1 MAHAYTPGLKISAQT
16 IVRSER
22 RLPLMG
28 DVLVEVGNQ
37 VSAEDIV
44 AQTDLPGNVQM
55 IHAANL
61 MGTSPSSVGRFMLK
75 KVGDPVEQEE
85 IIAQSNGLFGL
96 FKSEVKSPIS
106 GTIENISD
114 VTGQVVIR
122 EPSTPVQTWGYI
134 DGQVIEVMENEGV
147 VIETWGTLIQGI
159 FGIGGET
166 VGQLQT
172 IVSSPNQPLT
182 PELIHTDHEGQ
193 ILVGGS
199 TVDRQT
205 VEFAIDKGVKGIVC
219 GGIDDRELYQLLGY
233 ELGVAITGS
242 EKIGLTLI
250 ITEGFGQISMARQT
264 FDLLLHRQGMKASLN
279 GTTQIR
285 AGVQRPEIV
294 IPLEKDS
301 NSSLDKDRVII
312 PSALD
317 VGTQVRLIRSPY
329 FGQLGEVTKLLV
341 EPQSLE
347 TEAHVR
353 VLEVQLH
360 NQERIV
366 LPRANVEIVE

>member
-182 PELIHTDHEGQ
+182 PELIQTDHEGQ

-242 EKIGLTLI
+242 EKIGLTLM

-301 NSSLDKDRVII
+301 NSSLDKDRVIT

>member
-114 VTGQVVIR
+114 VTGQIVIR

-182 PELIHTDHEGQ
+182 PELIQTDHEGQ

-233 ELGVAITGS
+233 ELGVAITGA
-242 EKIGLTLI
+242 ENIGLTLM

-312 PSALD
+312 PSTLD

>member
-182 PELIHTDHEGQ
+182 PELIQTDHEGQ

-219 GGIDDRELYQLLGY
+219 GGIDDRQLYQLLGY

>member
-182 PELIHTDHEGQ
+182 PELIQTDHEGQ

-233 ELGVAITGS
+233 ELGVAITGA
-242 EKIGLTLI
+242 ENIGLTLM

-301 NSSLDKDRVII
+301 NSSLDKDRVIT

>member
-37 VSAEDIV
+37 ISAEDIV

-114 VTGQVVIR
+114 VTGQIVIR

-182 PELIHTDHEGQ
+182 PELIQTDHEGQ

-242 EKIGLTLI
+242 ENIGLTLM

-301 NSSLDKDRVII
+301 NSSPDKDRII
-312 PSALD
+312 TPSALD

-360 NQERIV
+360 DQERIV

>member
-16 IVRSER
+16 IIRSER

-75 KVGDPVEQEE
+75 KVGDPVEQGE

-122 EPSTPVQTWGYI
+122 EPATPVQTWGYI
-134 DGQVIEVMENEGV
+134 DGQVIEVMENEGA

-159 FGIGGET
+159 FGIGSET

-172 IVSSPNQPLT
+172 IVDSPHQPLT
-182 PELIHTDHEGQ
+182 PELIQSDHEGQ

-242 EKIGLTLI
+242 EQIGLTLM
-250 ITEGFGQISMARQT
+250 ITEGFGQISMAKQT
-264 FDLLLHRQGMKASLN
+264 FDLLLQRQGMKSSLN

-294 IPLEKDS
+294 IPLEKDG
-301 NSSLDKDRVII
+301 NSSLDKDIATI
-312 PSALD
+312 QNALD

-347 TEAHVR
+347 TEAQVR

-360 NQERIV
+360 DQERIV

>member
-182 PELIHTDHEGQ
+182 PELIQTDHEGQ

-347 TEAHVR
+347 TEARVR

>member
-37 VSAEDIV
+37 ISAEDIV

-182 PELIHTDHEGQ
+182 PELIQTDHEGQ

>member
-1 MAHAYTPGLKISAQT
+1 MAHAYTPGLKISAKT
-16 IVRSER
+16 IIRSER

-75 KVGDPVEQEE
+75 KVGDPVEQGE

-122 EPSTPVQTWGYI
+122 EPATPVQTWGYI
-134 DGQVIEVMENEGV
+134 DGQVIEVMENEGA

-172 IVSSPNQPLT
+172 IVDSPHQPLT
-182 PELIHTDHEGQ
+182 PELIQADHEGQ

-242 EKIGLTLI
+242 EQIGLTLM
-250 ITEGFGQISMARQT
+250 ITEGFGQISMAKQT
-264 FDLLLHRQGMKASLN
+264 FDLLLQRQGMKSSLN

-294 IPLEKDS
+294 IPLEKDG
-301 NSSLDKDRVII
+301 NSSVDKDIATI
-312 PSALD
+312 QNALD

-347 TEAHVR
+347 TEAQVR

-360 NQERIV
+360 DQERIV

>member
-114 VTGQVVIR
+114 VTGQIVIR

-182 PELIHTDHEGQ
+182 PELIQTDHEGQ

-233 ELGVAITGS
+233 ELGVAITGA
-242 EKIGLTLI
+242 ENIGLTLM

-294 IPLEKDS
+294 IPLEKDG
-301 NSSLDKDRVII
+301 NSSLDKDRFII

-366 LPRANVEIVE
+366 LPRANVEIVQ

>member
-37 VSAEDIV
+37 ISAEDIV

-182 PELIHTDHEGQ
+182 PELIQTDHEGQ

-242 EKIGLTLI
+242 ENIGLTLM

>member
-182 PELIHTDHEGQ
+182 PELIQTDHEGQ

-264 FDLLLHRQGMKASLN
+264 FDLLLHRQGMKASIN

-347 TEAHVR
+347 TEARVR

>member
-37 VSAEDIV
+37 VSADDIV

-114 VTGQVVIR
+114 VTGQIVIR

-182 PELIHTDHEGQ
+182 PELIQTDHEGQ

-233 ELGVAITGS
+233 ELGVAITGA
-242 EKIGLTLI
+242 ENIGLTLM

>member
-16 IVRSER
+16 IIRSER

-75 KVGDPVEQEE
+75 KVGDPVEQGE

-122 EPSTPVQTWGYI
+122 EPATPVQTWGYI
-134 DGQVIEVMENEGV
+134 DGQVIEVMENEGA

-166 VGQLQT
+166 VGQLQM
-172 IVSSPNQPLT
+172 IVDSPHQPLT
-182 PELIHTDHEGQ
+182 PELIQADHEGQ

-242 EKIGLTLI
+242 EQIGLTLM
-250 ITEGFGQISMARQT
+250 ITEGFGQISMAKQT
-264 FDLLLHRQGMKASLN
+264 FDLLLQRQGMKSSLN

-294 IPLEKDS
+294 IPLEKDG
-301 NSSLDKDRVII
+301 NSSLDKDIATI
-312 PSALD
+312 QNALD

-347 TEAHVR
+347 TEAQVR

-360 NQERIV
+360 DQERIV

>member
-16 IVRSER
+16 IIRSER

-75 KVGDPVEQEE
+75 KVGDPVEQGE

-122 EPSTPVQTWGYI
+122 EPATPVQTWGYI
-134 DGQVIEVMENEGV
+134 DGQVIEVMENEGA

-166 VGQLQT
+166 VGQLQM
-172 IVSSPNQPLT
+172 IVDSPHQPLT
-182 PELIHTDHEGQ
+182 PELIQADHEGQ

-242 EKIGLTLI
+242 EQIGLTLM
-250 ITEGFGQISMARQT
+250 ITEGFGQISMAKQT
-264 FDLLLHRQGMKASLN
+264 FDLLLQRQGMKSSLN

-294 IPLEKDS
+294 IPLEKDG
-301 NSSLDKDRVII
+301 NSSLDKDIATI
-312 PSALD
+312 QNALD
-317 VGTQVRLIRSPY
+317 IGTQVRLIRSPY

-347 TEAHVR
+347 TEAQVR

-360 NQERIV
+360 DQERIV

>member
-75 KVGDPVEQEE
+75 KVGDSVEQEE

-182 PELIHTDHEGQ
+182 PELIQTDHEGQ

-341 EPQSLE
+341 EPESLE

>member
-182 PELIHTDHEGQ
+182 PELIQTDHEGQ

-233 ELGVAITGS
+233 ELGVAITGA
-242 EKIGLTLI
+242 ENIGLTLM

>member
-172 IVSSPNQPLT
+172 IVSSPNQPLA
-182 PELIHTDHEGQ
+182 PELIQTDHEGQ

-301 NSSLDKDRVII
+301 NSSLDKDRVIT

-360 NQERIV
+360 NQEKIV

>member
-16 IVRSER
+16 IIRSER

-75 KVGDPVEQEE
+75 KVGDLVEQGE

-122 EPSTPVQTWGYI
+122 EPATPVQTWGYI
-134 DGQVIEVMENEGV
+134 DGQVIEVMENEGA

-172 IVSSPNQPLT
+172 IVDSPHQPLT
-182 PELIHTDHEGQ
+182 PELIQADHEGQ

-242 EKIGLTLI
+242 EQIGLTLM
-250 ITEGFGQISMARQT
+250 ITEGFGQISMAKQT
-264 FDLLLHRQGMKASLN
+264 FDLLLQRQGMKSSLN

-294 IPLEKDS
+294 IPLEKDG
-301 NSSLDKDRVII
+301 NSSLDKDIATI
-312 PSALD
+312 QNALD

-347 TEAHVR
+347 TEAQVR

-360 NQERIV
+360 DQERIV

>member
-16 IVRSER
+16 IIRSER

-75 KVGDPVEQEE
+75 KVGDPVEQGE

-122 EPSTPVQTWGYI
+122 EPATPVQTWGYI
-134 DGQVIEVMENEGV
+134 DGQVIEVMENEGA

-172 IVSSPNQPLT
+172 IVDSPHQPLT
-182 PELIHTDHEGQ
+182 PELIQSDHEGQ

-242 EKIGLTLI
+242 EQIGLTLM
-250 ITEGFGQISMARQT
+250 ITEGFGQISMAKQT
-264 FDLLLHRQGMKASLN
+264 FDLLLQRQGMKSSLN

-294 IPLEKDS
+294 IPLEKDG
-301 NSSLDKDRVII
+301 NSSLDKDIATI
-312 PSALD
+312 QNALD

-347 TEAHVR
+347 TEAQVR

-360 NQERIV
+360 DQERIV

>member
-182 PELIHTDHEGQ
+182 PELIQTDHEGQ

-242 EKIGLTLI
+242 EKIGLTLM

>member
-96 FKSEVKSPIS
+96 FKSEVKSPVS

-182 PELIHTDHEGQ
+182 PELIQTDHEGQ

>member
-85 IIAQSNGLFGL
+85 TIAQSNGLFGL

-114 VTGQVVIR
+114 VTGQIVIR

-134 DGQVIEVMENEGV
+134 DGQVIEIMENEGV

-182 PELIHTDHEGQ
+182 PELIQTDHEGQ

-233 ELGVAITGS
+233 ELGVAITGA
-242 EKIGLTLI
+242 ENIGLTLM

>member
-182 PELIHTDHEGQ
+182 PELIQTDHEGQ

-242 EKIGLTLI
+242 EKIGLTLM

-264 FDLLLHRQGMKASLN
+264 FDLLLHRQGMKASIN

>member
-16 IVRSER
+16 IIRSER

-75 KVGDPVEQEE
+75 KVGDPVEQGE

-122 EPSTPVQTWGYI
+122 EPATPVQTWGYI
-134 DGQVIEVMENEGV
+134 DGQVTEVMENEGA

-172 IVSSPNQPLT
+172 IVDSPHQPLA
-182 PELIHTDHEGQ
+182 PELIQADHEGQ

-242 EKIGLTLI
+242 EQIGLTLM
-250 ITEGFGQISMARQT
+250 ITEGFGQISMAKQT
-264 FDLLLHRQGMKASLN
+264 FDLLLQRQGMKSSLN

-294 IPLEKDS
+294 IPLEKDG
-301 NSSLDKDRVII
+301 NSSLDKDIATI
-312 PSALD
+312 QNALD

-347 TEAHVR
+347 TEAQVR

-360 NQERIV
+360 DQERIV

>member
-114 VTGQVVIR
+114 VTGQIVIR

-182 PELIHTDHEGQ
+182 PELIQTDHEGQ

-233 ELGVAITGS
+233 ELGVAITGA
-242 EKIGLTLI
+242 ENIGLTLM

-264 FDLLLHRQGMKASLN
+264 FDLLLHRQGMKASLH

-301 NSSLDKDRVII
+301 NSSLDKDRVIT

-360 NQERIV
+360 NQEKIG
-366 LPRANVEIVE
+366 LPRANGEIVE

>member
-114 VTGQVVIR
+114 VTGQIVIR

-134 DGQVIEVMENEGV
+134 DGQVIEIMENEGV

-172 IVSSPNQPLT
+172 IVRSPNQPLT
-182 PELIHTDHEGQ
+182 PELIQTDHEGQ

-242 EKIGLTLI
+242 ENIGLTLM

-285 AGVQRPEIV
+285 PRVQRPEIV

>member
-37 VSAEDIV
+37 ISAEDIV

-147 VIETWGTLIQGI
+147 VVETWGTLIQGI

-182 PELIHTDHEGQ
+182 PELIQTDHEGQ

-233 ELGVAITGS
+233 ELGVAITGA
-242 EKIGLTLI
+242 ENIGLTLM

-301 NSSLDKDRVII
+301 NSSLDKDRVIT

>member
-114 VTGQVVIR
+114 
-122 EPSTPVQTWGYI
+122 E
-134 DGQVIEVMENEGV
+134 EV
-147 VIETWGTLIQGI
+147 
-159 FGIGGET
+159 
-166 VGQLQT
+166 
-172 IVSSPNQPLT
+172 
-182 PELIHTDHEGQ
+182 
-193 ILVGGS
+193 
-199 TVDRQT
+199 
-205 VEFAIDKGVKGIVC
+205 K
-219 GGIDDRELYQLLGY
+219 
-233 ELGVAITGS
+233 
-242 EKIGLTLI
+242 
-250 ITEGFGQISMARQT
+250 
-264 FDLLLHRQGMKASLN
+264 
-279 GTTQIR
+279 
-285 AGVQRPEIV
+285 
-294 IPLEKDS
+294 
-301 NSSLDKDRVII
+301 
-312 PSALD
+312 
-317 VGTQVRLIRSPY
+317 
-329 FGQLGEVTKLLV
+329 
-341 EPQSLE
+341 
-347 TEAHVR
+347 
-353 VLEVQLH
+353 
-360 NQERIV
+360 
-366 LPRANVEIVE
+366 EIVENFLKK

>member
-114 VTGQVVIR
+114 VTGQIVIR

-182 PELIHTDHEGQ
+182 PELIQTDHEGQ

-301 NSSLDKDRVII
+301 NSSLDKDRVIT

-360 NQERIV
+360 NQEKIV

>member
-37 VSAEDIV
+37 ISAEDIV

-75 KVGDPVEQEE
+75 KVGEPVEQEE

-182 PELIHTDHEGQ
+182 PELIQTDHEGQ

-233 ELGVAITGS
+233 ELGVAITGA
-242 EKIGLTLI
+242 ENIGLTLM

-294 IPLEKDS
+294 IPLDKDS

>member
-37 VSAEDIV
+37 ISAEDIV

-182 PELIHTDHEGQ
+182 PELIQTDHEGQ

-233 ELGVAITGS
+233 ELGVAITGA
-242 EKIGLTLI
+242 ENIGLTLM

>member
-182 PELIHTDHEGQ
+182 PELIQTDHEGQ

-301 NSSLDKDRVII
+301 NSSLDKDRVIT

-360 NQERIV
+360 NQEKIV

>member
-1 MAHAYTPGLKISAQT
+1 MAHAYTPGLKMLAQT

-37 VSAEDIV
+37 ISAEDIV

-114 VTGQVVIR
+114 VTGQIVIR

-182 PELIHTDHEGQ
+182 PELIQTDHEGQ

-233 ELGVAITGS
+233 ELGVAITGA
-242 EKIGLTLI
+242 ENIGLTLM

>member
-182 PELIHTDHEGQ
+182 PELIQTDHEGQ

-301 NSSLDKDRVII
+301 NSSLDKDRVIT

-347 TEAHVR
+347 TEARVR

-360 NQERIV
+360 NQEKIV